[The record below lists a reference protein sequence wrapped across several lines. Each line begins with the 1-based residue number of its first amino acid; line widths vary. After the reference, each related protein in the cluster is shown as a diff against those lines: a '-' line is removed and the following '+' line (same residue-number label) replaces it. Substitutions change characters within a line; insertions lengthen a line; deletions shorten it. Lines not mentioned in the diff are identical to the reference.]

1 MIQAI
6 IDIGSN
12 NIRLAIY
19 QIEYGKIEL
28 LMKKK
33 HAVGLAAYIKNGIM
47 QPKGIDKTCSILE
60 EYKDFLSSLK
70 IENITAFTTA
80 ALRNAAN
87 SEAAVGEIRQRT
99 GIDIRVISGDE
110 EATFDFIGATH
121 DLKDP
126 DGLLI
131 DIGGASTEIV
141 LYKNHQICQKISLP
155 VGSLALHTKYVEDLL
170 PSHEEIQ
177 DMEKEI
183 SRLLDQAE
191 EFKDVKFLD
200 ICGIG
205 GTFKGAVALYN
216 EIFQVDKNNHS
227 FPAEKLEMMIH
238 RFTRDESMCSEDAVI
253 LLKAVPE
260 RLQTIVPGLVIACLL
275 AKHFASKRINYSDS
289 GVREGYLY
297 DQIIGDSLR

>member
-1 MIQAI
+1 
-6 IDIGSN
+6 
-12 NIRLAIY
+12 
-19 QIEYGKIEL
+19 
-28 LMKKK
+28 
-33 HAVGLAAYIKNGIM
+33 M
-47 QPKGIDKTCSILE
+47 QPKGIDKTCVILE
-60 EYKDFLSSLK
+60 EYKEFLSSLK

-87 SEAAVGEIRQRT
+87 SEAAVSEIRQRT
-99 GIDIRVISGDE
+99 GINIRVISGDE

-170 PSHEEIQ
+170 PSQEEIQ
-177 DMEKEI
+177 DMEAEI
-183 SRLLDQAE
+183 NQLLDQAE

-216 EIFQVDKNNHS
+216 EIFQVDKTNHS
-227 FPAEKLEMMIH
+227 FPAKKLEVMIH

-260 RLQTIVPGLVIACLL
+260 RLQTIVPGLVIACVL
-275 AKHFASKRINYSDS
+275 AKHFASQRINYSDS

-297 DQIIGDSLR
+297 DQIIGDRP